1 MRRRMRCGL
10 PVILAVVV
18 GAGIAHAAIIVIDE
32 ALFAHIESIRVVDD
46 QIHPQL
52 TGTTPDTEWHP
63 LYQQETLVETLHAPL
78 PSRLRP
84 GTPEAVRAW
93 RELWGY
99 GHSDLAA
106 DHAREGVEAKQAAK
120 RTRGEAYPAWVLDK
134 AGIELA
140 LANRARLGPGIAA
153 PRFRWV
159 AFADSLLFPL
169 GTGKGTPSSVE
180 QRVYLEAVRRFSPMQ
195 GKPAGTLPQY
205 LEEIVSP
212 ALARMKEEGA
222 VAIKLEGLPLRR
234 PGQRA
239 LEEFEARAIYAK
251 YAWGG
256 DLPSNEY
263 EDLRTFIVRYV
274 ALEASKLGMVVQLH
288 TGTGLGATLG
298 LRGGQPS
305 DLGWL
310 LDDTQVGWTNFV
322 LVQGGWPF
330 TAEVAALLAKPNVY
344 ADISAQSYALSP
356 PALAA
361 SIRPWLEL
369 YPEKVLFG
377 SGALP
382 LTNELGWEELAW
394 LSVSNAR
401 RALAIALADMI
412 EEKVVSRER
421 AYAIARMVLHD
432 NAVALYK
439 LGGP

>member
-1 MRRRMRCGL
+1 MSGRVRWGL
-10 PVILAVVV
+10 PAILVVLFAACV
-18 GAGIAHAAIIVIDE
+18 AHAAIIVIDE
-32 ALFAHIESIRVVDD
+32 ALFAHVESIPVVDN
-46 QIHPQL
+46 QIHPQIA
-52 TGTTPDTEWHP
+52 TSGSDTEWHP
-63 LYQQETLVETLHAPL
+63 LYPQESLMETLHTPL
-78 PSRLRP
+78 PFRLRP
-84 GTPEAVRAW
+84 GSSEAVRAW
-93 RELWGY
+93 RALWDY

-106 DHAREGVEAKQAAK
+106 DHAREGIEAKRAAK
-120 RTRGEAYPAWVLDK
+120 RIRGEAYPSWVLDE
-134 AGIELA
+134 AGIQIA

-169 GTGKGTPSSVE
+169 GTGKGDPTSVE
-180 QRVYLEAVRRFSPMQ
+180 QKVYLEAVGRFAPMQ
-195 GKPAGTLPQY
+195 GKAPGTLPQY
-205 LEEIVSP
+205 LEEVVSP

-239 LEEFEARAIYAK
+239 LDEFEARAIYAK

-256 DLPSNEY
+256 DPPANEY
-263 EDLRTFIVRYV
+263 EDLRTFLVRFT
-274 ALEASKLGMVVQLH
+274 AIEASRQGMVVHLH
-288 TGTGLGATLG
+288 SGTGLGATLG

-361 SIRPWLEL
+361 AIRPWLEL
-369 YPEKVLFG
+369 YPEKILFG

-394 LSVSNAR
+394 VAVSNAR
-401 RALAIALADMI
+401 RALTMALADMI
-412 EEKVVSRER
+412 EEKVVSRDR

-439 LGGP
+439 LGG